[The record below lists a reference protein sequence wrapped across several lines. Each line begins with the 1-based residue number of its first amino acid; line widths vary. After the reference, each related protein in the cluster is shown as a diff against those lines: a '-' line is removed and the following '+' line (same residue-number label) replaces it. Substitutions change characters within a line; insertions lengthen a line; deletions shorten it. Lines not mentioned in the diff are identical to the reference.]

1 MNGDNGWRGMTLC
14 LWLNQRPQRYSRWG
28 EVSGTKRAFID
39 KTISG
44 PSISTGQIMVQGASR
59 HCSPFGH
66 LSTKSPQVMLFFRFG
81 LNQAKACYNP
91 RDGAL
96 VSWCTNLVSNKWTY
110 WTSWKIFWPP
120 YHRCMTCK
128 LNRGWYFFKWNSYE
142 IQHKSLDD
150 NFSNIMSLGQ
160 SKHKALPTIE
170 ANKRKHLGQNA
181 DTQIEIER

>member
-1 MNGDNGWRGMTLC
+1 MNGDNGWKGMTLC
-14 LWLNQRPQRYSRWG
+14 LWLNQRPQRYSRWE

-96 VSWCTNLVSNKWTY
+96 VSWCTNLISNKWTY
-110 WTSWKIFWPP
+110 WTSWK
-120 YHRCMTCK
+120 
-128 LNRGWYFFKWNSYE
+128 
-142 IQHKSLDD
+142 
-150 NFSNIMSLGQ
+150 NILTPISQMYDL
-160 SKHKALPTIE
+160 
-170 ANKRKHLGQNA
+170 
-181 DTQIEIER
+181 QIESRMVFFLNETAMKSNTRA